1 MDGLPNGVP
10 SRIEIGESPG
20 CRQNWSLRKEN
31 LGEMMPPCPD
41 KKLELEYTA
50 GRFPWTEYAN
60 GSDRRYTQLLSF
72 RHFKSLHR
80 SFRIQLRLLFYHLND
95 LPRSHPIYL
104 NTNLLPTSVKA
115 KKILDDLPG
124 RCYEMYRIAV
134 KISHDDLSQLSNVR
148 KSYGLREEWD
158 DCISSRKEAW
168 RRCQLLHGGIPPSAI
183 SDPWVGEK

>member
-1 MDGLPNGVP
+1 MDWIGGTPNCCH
-10 SRIEIGESPG
+10 SDISNRSIDHLES
-20 CRQNWSLRKEN
+20 SLGYYSIIIK
-31 LGEMMPPCPD
+31 
-41 KKLELEYTA
+41 
-50 GRFPWTEYAN
+50 
-60 GSDRRYTQLLSF
+60 
-72 RHFKSLHR
+72 
-80 SFRIQLRLLFYHLND
+80 D

-148 KSYGLREEWD
+148 KSFGLREEWD

-168 RRCQLLHGGIPPSAI
+168 GRCQLLHGGIPPSAI
-183 SDPWVGEK
+183 SGPWVGEK